1 MKAIDTKEMLEA
13 GVHFGHMKKKWNPKM
28 RPYIFMEKK
37 GIHIIDLNKSKE
49 KLEEAAAAMKSVAR
63 SGRKI
68 MFVAT
73 KKQAKDIV
81 ANAARSVDM
90 PYVTER
96 WLGGMM
102 TNFSTIR
109 KSIKKMQSIDKM
121 LNDNNIDSIT
131 KKERLVLQRERD
143 KLEKVLGGI
152 ANLNRLPAALFIV
165 DVMHEHIAVE
175 EAKKLNIPTF
185 AIVDTNSDP
194 SVVDF
199 PIPANDDATKSIKL
213 IVDYVT
219 EAIHEGLVERQ
230 EDKEKAANEA
240 PEENAEAAKVE
251 IEESSEESE
260 KPKRKRRTRKAP
272 EANENK

>member
-37 GIHIIDLNKSKE
+37 GIHIIDLNKTKE

-121 LNDNNIDSIT
+121 LSDNNTESIT

-194 SVVDF
+194 SIVDF

-219 EAIHEGLVERQ
+219 EAVHEGLVERQ
-230 EDKEKAANEA
+230 QDKEKAAAEA
-240 PEENAEAAKVE
+240 PEEVVEVEAEGSTDEA
-251 IEESSEESE
+251 E
-260 KPKRKRRTRKAP
+260 KPKRKRRARKAP
-272 EANENK
+272 EANENN